1 MWSGSFPIILAA
13 VSDLQMDPLVRLNI
27 PPAASVIKVVPACNL
42 VVSWHRGTMENTG
55 LSPCQIHPCSWDP
68 FNTWC
73 SKTWQSQPDTLE
85 QQTGNL
91 SRMLDK
97 KTFCTRTTKI
107 SQSFL
112 VCFCSPKHIWVCHGL
127 VSPVAVLL
135 DLAPGPKTR
144 RRHCQEPQRQCSWAW
159 KPRPRRKLWKRWFLL
174 PWFTNF
180 AASHRQRSFS
190 ECCLQTS

>member
-13 VSDLQMDPLVRLNI
+13 VSDLQMDPSVGLNI

-42 VVSWHRGTMENTG
+42 VVSWHRGTMQNIG

-85 QQTGNL
+85 QTGNL
-91 SRMLDK
+91 SRMCLLHKNDQNLPK
-97 KTFCTRTTKI
+97 LPGLFLLVTKTHL
-107 SQSFL
+107 SLWWS
-112 VCFCSPKHIWVCHGL
+112 WL

-159 KPRPRRKLWKRWFLL
+159 KPRPRRKVWKRWLL
-174 PWFTNF
+174 FPWFTNF